1 MTSRTLPTWR
11 KLAWAA
17 WRPPSDPQFYG
28 ELDVDAQAMLD
39 HIAHVRATSGRHV
52 TVTHL
57 VGRAVARGLARVPE
71 LRTRVVLGREHDR
84 ESIDVFF
91 ITSVHGDKELS
102 GVKISDVAHKS
113 AVDVAEELARRH
125 SAIADGTDP
134 EFGKG
139 KALLGWLP
147 VWLLRPVLR
156 CGAWLT
162 SGLGL
167 DLRAIGLP
175 REAFGGAM
183 ITSVGMWGVRRAFSP
198 LAAYYRVP
206 VLVLVGAVEHRAV
219 VVDGEVVARPVLG
232 ITATFD
238 HRYVDGSQAVRFAA
252 AAQEYCADP
261 GAFEPA

>member
-28 ELDVDAQAMLD
+28 ELDVDAEAMLD

-57 VGRAVARGLARVPE
+57 VGRAVAHGLARVPE

-125 SAIADGTDP
+125 SAITPRSPTAPTRSSAGARHCS
-134 EFGKG
+134 GG
-139 KALLGWLP
+139 CRSGCCG
-147 VWLLRPVLR
+147 R
-156 CGAWLT
+156 CCAAAPGSRRDWAWT
-162 SGLGL
+162 SARSACRG
-167 DLRAIGLP
+167 
-175 REAFGGAM
+175 
-183 ITSVGMWGVRRAFSP
+183 RRS
-198 LAAYYRVP
+198 
-206 VLVLVGAVEHRAV
+206 
-219 VVDGEVVARPVLG
+219 
-232 ITATFD
+232 
-238 HRYVDGSQAVRFAA
+238 AVR
-252 AAQEYCADP
+252 
-261 GAFEPA
+261 